1 MFGGYLSA
9 FTVFLIII
17 IVVLIFLLCGCY
29 IRYGDEIEARENA
42 MAAARSAQEAQ
53 KRSEER
59 FEDHRK
65 QMEAFLAKPLQ
76 INFDSEDIART
87 LAYHLA
93 PILHKDWIN

>member
-1 MFGGYLSA
+1 MSA
-9 FTVFLIII
+9 FTIFLIII
-17 IVVLIFLLCGCY
+17 IVCLLFLLCRFWV
-29 IRYGDEIEARENA
+29 RYGDEIQAREHA
-42 MAAARSAQEAQ
+42 MDAATKAQEAQ

-76 INFDSEDIART
+76 INFDPEDIAQA

-93 PILHKDWIN
+93 PLLHKDWIN